1 MENKNILIMTNASLL
16 LYALCFMLYAFSLE
30 NFIKQPLVSPMRQI
44 PHSHTWNGNTRDPII
59 DRDLGAP
66 IK

>member
-16 LYALCFMLYAFSLE
+16 LYALCFMLYAFSPE
-30 NFIKQPLVSPMRQI
+30 NFIKPPLVSPMRQI
-44 PHSHTWNGNTRDPII
+44 PHGYTWNGNTRDPII